1 MGKNKSKKVNPV
13 ELEVSNKKS
22 LNPIYILEKPYSDNK
37 VIRKYR
43 PSEYRQDPEDTS
55 TDLLYPNN
63 LCSTDPIILNDIFI
77 EELGLTFTDLI
88 ATFKMQNHFKEFD
101 SDAMEFSLIHWID
114 DDFMKLKEFVKSTLI
129 AGYDVTSGCC
139 LRKEEWVYRYNHTMR
154 VVDIAKTICRLTKP
168 SVPTW
173 SVVFVCLMHDMFK
186 FLDSKKLS
194 HGAIAAQQFS
204 NLCKAYDV
212 PRCQL
217 RRDMKEALANHS
229 NKDYSLGS
237 NEIFAILVDADM
249 LSKLSLEQFKRKF
262 ENKGNVLW
270 LIGEYISST
279 GLQKYQGKTECYDD
293 LYMELYGQLK
303 LDLQTDRVTTALNDL
318 PMEKKED

>member
-1 MGKNKSKKVNPV
+1 MGKNKSKKVNP
-13 ELEVSNKKS
+13 EEQKASSKKRS
-22 LNPIYILEKPYSDNK
+22 NPIYILENPYSDNK
-37 VIRKYR
+37 VIRKYNL
-43 PSEYRQDPEDTS
+43 SECKQDPEDVS
-55 TDLLYPNN
+55 RDLLEPNTIGGTN
-63 LCSTDPIILNDIFI
+63 PIVINDAFF
-77 EELGLTFTDLI
+77 EELGISLEELI
-88 ATFKMQNHFKEFD
+88 ETFKIQNHFKGSD

-129 AGYDVTSGCC
+129 AGYDVTSGN
-139 LRKEEWVYRYNHTMR
+139 EEECRYRYNHTLR
-154 VVDIAKTICRLTKP
+154 VADIAKTICELTKP

-194 HGAIAAQQFS
+194 HGSIAAQQFS
-204 NLCKAYDV
+204 NLCKAYNV
-212 PRCQL
+212 PKCQL

-229 NKDYSLGS
+229 NKEYSLGS

-249 LSKLSLEQFKRKF
+249 LSKLSLESFKRNF
-262 ENKGNVLW
+262 ENRGNVLW
-270 LIGEYISST
+270 AIGEYISFK

-303 LDLQTDRVTTALNDL
+303 LDLQTERVTTALHDL
-318 PMEKKED
+318 PVEKKED